1 MLKKIH
7 YLLLLAHRFSWKKPF
22 GVVSLVVISFLIS
35 LVGANKLQFLLSID
49 DLIDPDFQTYE
60 SLKKVNNEFKD
71 KNTILLSLE
80 SKELFNKELLCELQ
94 SWILKTAEERHDLIQ
109 IQSTFGIRQAK
120 IDSNRFEMRSFL
132 DLNCLN
138 QDPETQKISQAF
150 TAIHQSP
157 WQGILTSNKD
167 YSLTVNFI
175 VHDPEDKK
183 FGSIDINIVDR
194 LQKSFNSFF
203 QERSHLLQNIKV
215 YWGGITTYQSYLRKS
230 FDQTQ
235 ALNGLMFIISL
246 LIFRIF
252 LGSWKAGFLFNLTLL
267 ISIVI
272 SYGIM
277 GFLNIPVDVLTN
289 STGLMMIVGCLE
301 DFVFIVFGM
310 LKFNWS
316 MRKSMRKFLVPA
328 FFTSL
333 TTAIGFG
340 SLVTSELSIIRRF
353 GLISAFASMLEWS
366 IVFLFLP
373 ALFRYKPKWQD
384 LKFSS
389 KILSLKFNQNIKIP
403 KYVSMILCLLI
414 LIPILWSHEF
424 VVKDSPDSF
433 FFKEHVVI
441 KTTEHF
447 KESRGWVVE
456 VSLLFNPNNS
466 PQENNQL
473 VEQIRKLKTIERVE
487 DQNSVEDF
495 LTANLDPSDRNMVLN
510 FWRDSLFAKR
520 LESDTGQKRAQV
532 FLNSMEM
539 EDVKKLIKESEQIC
553 KDKCTLTGGLIS
565 YNEFSVK
572 ILNTL
577 FSSLGMSIILVI
589 LILFLIRA
597 PLKPLQILSLIVTSI
612 WGPLVLL
619 SLFVVFKIPMS
630 FVTCICASLLVGL
643 AGDNAIQFIFT
654 AKKSKLD
661 KSVAVLAE
669 ASLIITLGMMLLVS
683 VFMLSEIASLSVL
696 GIYILIGFTL
706 GYIGDVWLLKGLIKN
721 D

>member
-7 YLLLLAHRFSWKKPF
+7 HLLLLAHRFSWRNPF
-22 GVVSLVVISFLIS
+22 PVIFFVLISFIIS
-35 LVGANKLQFLLSID
+35 LVGTNKLQFLLSID

-60 SLKKVNNEFKD
+60 SLKKVNSEFKD
-71 KNTILLSLE
+71 KNTVLLSLE
-80 SKELFNKELLCELQ
+80 SNKLFNKELLCELQ
-94 SWILKTAEERHDLIQ
+94 YWILRTAEERHDLIQ
-109 IQSTFGIRQAK
+109 IQSTFGIRQAQIK
-120 IDSNRFEMRSFL
+120 SNQFEMRSFL

-150 TAIHQSP
+150 ASIQKSP
-157 WQGILTSNKD
+157 WQGILTSNKA

-175 VHDPEDKK
+175 IHDPEDKK

-194 LQKSFNSFF
+194 LQNSFNNFF
-203 QERSHLLQNIKV
+203 KEKPTLLENIEV
-215 YWGGITTYQSYLRKS
+215 FWGGITTYQSYLRKS

-235 ALNGLMFIISL
+235 ALNGLMFLISL
-246 LIFRIF
+246 LIFRFF
-252 LGSWKAGFLFNLTLL
+252 LGSWKAGFLFNLTVI

-272 SYGIM
+272 SYGVM
-277 GFLNIPVDVLTN
+277 GYLNIPVDVLTN

-301 DFVFIVFGM
+301 DFVFVVFGM

-316 MRKSMRKFLVPA
+316 FRKSMRKFLVPA

-333 TTAIGFG
+333 TTSIGFG

-353 GLISAFASMLEWS
+353 GLISAFASMFEWG

-373 ALFRYKPKWQD
+373 ALFKYKPRLQKLQ
-384 LKFSS
+384 FSR
-389 KILSLKFNQNIKIP
+389 KIISLRFNQNIKVP
-403 KYVSMILCLLI
+403 KYLSLLLVSLI

-433 FFKEHVVI
+433 FFKNHTVI

-447 KESRGWVVE
+447 KETRGWVVE
-456 VSLLFNPNNS
+456 VSLLFNNENS
-466 PQENNQL
+466 TEENNL
-473 VEQIRKLKTIERVE
+473 LIEKIRKIRSVEKIE
-487 DQNSVEDF
+487 DQQSIENF
-495 LTANLDPSDRNMVLN
+495 LTANLDSSDRYMVLN
-510 FWRDSLFAKR
+510 FWKESLFAKR
-520 LESDTGQKRAQV
+520 LESDRGQKRAQV

-539 EDVKKLIKESEQIC
+539 DDIKELIQQSEDIC
-553 KDKCTLTGGLIS
+553 KGKCKLTGGLIS

-577 FSSLGMSIILVI
+577 FSSLGMSIILVM
-589 LILFLIRA
+589 LILVFIRK
-597 PLKPLQILSLIVTSI
+597 PLKPLQMVALIASSI

-661 KSVAVLAE
+661 KSVTALAE

>member
-7 YLLLLAHRFSWKKPF
+7 YLLLLAHRFSCRKPLP
-22 GVVSLVVISFLIS
+22 VISIVVISFLLS
-35 LVGANKLQFLLSID
+35 LAGANKLQFLLSID

-60 SLKKVNNEFKD
+60 SLKKVNEEFKD

-120 IDSNRFEMRSFL
+120 IEASRFEMRSFL

-138 QDPETQKISQAF
+138 KEPEAEKIAQGFS
-150 TAIHQSP
+150 AIQQSP
-157 WQGILTSNKD
+157 WQGILTTNKD

-194 LQKSFNSFF
+194 LQKSFDSFF
-203 QERSHLLQNIKV
+203 NERPQLLKNIQV

-252 LGSWKAGFLFNLTLL
+252 LGSWKAGFLFNLTII

-272 SYGIM
+272 SYGVM

-301 DFVFIVFGM
+301 DFVFVIFGM
-310 LKFNWS
+310 LKFKWS
-316 MRKSMRKFLVPA
+316 FRKSMRKFLVPA

-353 GLISAFASMLEWS
+353 GLISAFASMLEWG

-373 ALFRYKPKWQD
+373 ALFRYKPQLQQ
-384 LKFSS
+384 LKFSD

-403 KYVSMILCLLI
+403 KYISMILCLLI

-424 VVKDSPDSF
+424 IVKDSPDSF

-456 VSLLFNPNNS
+456 VSLLLNS
-466 PQENNQL
+466 LNTSDENNQL
-473 VEQIRKLKTIERVE
+473 VEKIRKLKNVERIEDQHTIE
-487 DQNSVEDF
+487 NF
-495 LTANLDPSDRNMVLN
+495 LTANLDQSDRHMVLN
-510 FWRDSLFAKR
+510 FWKESLFAKR
-520 LESDTGQKRAQV
+520 LESSNGQKRAQV

-539 EDVKKLIKESEQIC
+539 EDVKRLIKDSEEIC

-577 FSSLGMSIILVI
+577 FSSLGMSIILVMF
-589 LILFLIRA
+589 ILFFIRD
-597 PLKPLQILSLIVTSI
+597 PLKPKQIIALIITSI

-654 AKKSKLD
+654 AKKSRLD
-661 KSVAVLAE
+661 KSVSVLAE

-721 D
+721 E